1 MSQYVLFYYVRDRQL
16 DYVLCLWIYLL
27 QLLLLQ
33 AVEGGLEGLGLVQVS
48 SSRLLPLLDLSVAL
62 INF

>member
-1 MSQYVLFYYVRDRQL
+1 VSQYVLFYYVRDRQL